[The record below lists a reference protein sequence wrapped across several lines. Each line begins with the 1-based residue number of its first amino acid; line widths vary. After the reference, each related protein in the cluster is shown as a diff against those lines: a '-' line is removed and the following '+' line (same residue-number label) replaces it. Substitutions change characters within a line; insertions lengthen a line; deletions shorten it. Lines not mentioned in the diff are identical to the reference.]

1 MQCGHRLGYA
11 GDMKLHGTAVSPYA
25 RKVRLMVLEKGIA
38 CEESIYPDLS
48 DPNSDAKRL
57 NPLGKVPVL
66 ELDDGTA
73 LFDSVV
79 IAEFLDAMPG
89 PRLVPIVGPLRW
101 RTLTTAALAD
111 GLMDAVVSRLLEKRR
126 DLALQSE
133 PVFDKEEARV
143 ARILGTLEELVNPE
157 KPFLCGDGLTLAD
170 LAVAAAIGYLDFR
183 YPHDWRATHLNLAAW
198 FEVISLRPSLAQT
211 APPIA

>member
-1 MQCGHRLGYA
+1 
-11 GDMKLHGTAVSPYA
+11 MKLHGTALSPYA
-25 RKVRLMVLEKGIA
+25 RKVRLMILEKGMQ
-38 CEESIYPDLS
+38 CEEVLSDLS
-48 DPNSDAKRL
+48 DPDSAAKRL

-79 IAEFLDAMPG
+79 IAEYLEAMSG
-89 PRLVPIVGPLRW
+89 PRLIPAVGPQRW
-101 RTLTTAALAD
+101 QTLTTAALAD
-111 GLMDAVVSRLLEKRR
+111 GLMDAVVTRLLEKRR

-133 PVFDKEEARV
+133 SVFDKEEARV
-143 ARILGTLEELVNPE
+143 ARILGALEELANPE
-157 KPFLCGDGLTLAD
+157 RPFLCGDGLTLAD

-198 FEVISLRPSLAQT
+198 FEVISLRPSVAQT
-211 APPIA
+211 APPVA